1 MYKDEHIDMTISK
14 EPLIVQITPHNIIN
28 ITGESGSG
36 KSTYVKEHYSGPK
49 CIIIDTDDL
58 DHWRHE
64 GLRRWLIHLYKHIPD
79 KVEEF
84 DLLYAGIL
92 DFYKKIPEWTVI
104 IDSAQFRNLKDVS
117 LLKGKVIVLRTSAQ
131 ECYDRCV
138 VRYKKRH
145 PNSSISMVEEYNE
158 RKRGIFQWYLGLNNF
173 IDKVLEH
180 KNARKR

>member
-1 MYKDEHIDMTISK
+1 MFLYTNTLSALTVSYSRLNLTASVGVIFSSSVDLTLQLYFK
-14 EPLIVQITPHNIIN
+14 EYEPIVTF
-28 ITGESGSG
+28 TSEESVT
-36 KSTYVKEHYSGPK
+36 STYVKEHYSGPK

-92 DFYKKIPEWTVI
+92 DFYKKIPEWTVV
-104 IDSAQFRNLKDVS
+104 IDSAQFRNLKDAS

-138 VRYKKRH
+138 ARYKKKH

-158 RKRGIFQWYLGLNNF
+158 RKRI
-173 IDKVLEH
+173 
-180 KNARKR
+180 